1 MPLLALVCVEEQ
13 DARKERDVET
23 VMGTMVMDEENVFA
37 METGKDET
45 GHLLSLDCH
54 LTLKLT
60 E

>member
-1 MPLLALVCVEEQ
+1 MEEQ

-23 VMGTMVMDEENVFA
+23 VMGRRVMDEENVFA
-37 METGKDET
+37 TETGKDET